1 MVVILKLE
9 GIIGLCGERWDPT
22 GKERCE
28 PWVSSIHLYSRKTHS
43 SLATVTMNWCI
54 FRTGIR
60 LCCTWLVYLP
70 SVCLLTVLT
79 NGQQLSTYPIWYLDK
94 IRFKILTNHCFWF
107 SKILIEINRIQEWEI
122 VKYLLLVCALWI
134 YTGVEISYH
143 RKPILPPP

>member
-1 MVVILKLE
+1 MVVILNLE
-9 GIIGLCGERWDPT
+9 GIIGLCGVRWDPT

-28 PWVSSIHLYSRKTHS
+28 QWVSSIHLYSSKTHS

-60 LCCTWLVYLP
+60 LSCTWLVYLL

-94 IRFKILTNHCFWF
+94 IRFKILTNHCFGF
-107 SKILIEINRIQEWEI
+107 SKILIEINCIQEWEI

-134 YTGVEISYH
+134 YTGVESSYH